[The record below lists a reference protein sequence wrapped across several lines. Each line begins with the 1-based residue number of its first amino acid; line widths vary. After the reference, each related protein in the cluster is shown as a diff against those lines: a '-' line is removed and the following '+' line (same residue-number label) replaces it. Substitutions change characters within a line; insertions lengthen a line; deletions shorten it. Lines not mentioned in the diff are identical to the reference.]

1 MSTALT
7 ADAADPPLPLSSK
20 ALKAI
25 AEADDWDT
33 DRQLEAAAS
42 RRRAW
47 QVASAA
53 TVLALLGFA
62 MAVFQSIRPPAPPVT
77 IVVDRTTGE
86 TRVESSFGADSVP
99 ELTAGDQHWAA
110 VFVRARE
117 SYYFNLLQ
125 SDYNQV
131 ARMTVPETW
140 SPYGARF
147 TGENAMQTKL
157 GTSQEN
163 RVTIVSVRLSST
175 TKPGRHGEAIVT
187 YDKEIHNNQGPTPPV
202 TRYVATVRYEYRPRS
217 MKTAVD
223 RNENPFGFVVLSYRT
238 DAELISPAAPAAG
251 SSTGQQR
258 GASS

>member
-1 MSTALT
+1 MNTAIT
-7 ADAADPPLPLSSK
+7 ADAPLPLSSK

-25 AEADDWDT
+25 AQADDWDT
-33 DRQLEAAAS
+33 DVQAEAAAS

-47 QVASAA
+47 QVAGAA

-62 MAVFQSIRPPAPPVT
+62 MAAFQSLRPPAPPVT
-77 IVVDRTTGE
+77 IVVDRSTGE
-86 TRVESSFGADSVP
+86 TRVESSFDADSVP

-110 VFVRARE
+110 VFIRARE

-131 ARMTVPETW
+131 ARMTTPETW
-140 SPYGARF
+140 APYGSRF
-147 TGENAMQTKL
+147 SGENAMQTKL
-157 GTSQEN
+157 GATQEH
-163 RVTIVSVRLSST
+163 RITIVSVRLSST

-202 TRYVATVRYEYRPRS
+202 IRYVATVRYEYRPRS
-217 MKTAVD
+217 MKSAVD

-238 DAELISPAAPAAG
+238 DAELISPAAPASGANAD
-251 SSTGQQR
+251 QLR
-258 GASS
+258 GTAS

>member
-1 MSTALT
+1 MNTAIT
-7 ADAADPPLPLSSK
+7 ADAPLPLSSK

-25 AEADDWDT
+25 AQADDWDT
-33 DRQLEAAAS
+33 DVQAEAATS

-47 QVASAA
+47 QVAGAA
-53 TVLALLGFA
+53 TVLALLGFS
-62 MAVFQSIRPPAPPVT
+62 MAVFQSLRPPAPPVT
-77 IVVDRTTGE
+77 IVVDRSTGE
-86 TRVESSFGADSVP
+86 TRVESSFDADSVP

-110 VFVRARE
+110 VFIRARE

-131 ARMTVPETW
+131 ARMTTAETW
-140 SPYGARF
+140 AAYGSRF
-147 TGENAMQTKL
+147 SGENAMQTKL
-157 GTSQEN
+157 GTAQEH

-202 TRYVATVRYEYRPRS
+202 IRYVATVRYEYRPRS
-217 MKTAVD
+217 MKSAVD

-238 DAELISPAAPAAG
+238 DAELISPAAPASGANAD
-251 SSTGQQR
+251 QQR
-258 GASS
+258 GTAS